1 MTFPCG
7 RKVARLCSTQKSA
20 PDKGTLT
27 QETIASERQLLRMAS
42 ADFVHNHKG
51 GLKKFSLLCIK
62 NCRFRFAGQF
72 WMNFVSELSN

>member
-51 GLKKFSLLCIK
+51 GLKKYSLLCIK
-62 NCRFRFAGQF
+62 IAASGLLGSFG
-72 WMNFVSELSN
+72 WTL